1 MRNPEI
7 NRRHFLRFVAS
18 SPLFYG
24 SPQLAELAR
33 LSFGTASA
41 AETLDAV
48 DHLIESPAE
57 AINVFDF
64 EPVAR
69 ARQRSAHWTYL
80 SMGVDGEETLRA
92 NREGFRKFNLRARR
106 LVDVSNVDL
115 GTRVLGED
123 LSTPIIVAPTGGQG
137 AYHPDGD
144 KETARGVKAVG
155 NLMMYSTAA
164 TFGIEEVVDAR
175 GDNVWYQLY
184 PTSEWRITEAMLKR
198 AEAAGCKLVALTV
211 DVPARNTERMGR
223 FNRQEDEECLACHL
237 PGSGFGDKP
246 MVRGLDLPAGSSPS
260 NPSMTWDFVKRI
272 QDTTSMKLIIKGIS
286 TAEDASLCVEHG
298 LDGLVLS
305 NHGGRG
311 DESGRSTIETLP
323 EVAEAVDGRIP
334 IIIDGGFR
342 RGTDVVK
349 ALAMGASA
357 VGIGRPYL
365 WGLASFG
372 KEGVERVLRIL
383 NRELTIAMQQA
394 GTPSIDAIT
403 GDAVRRAG

>member
-1 MRNPEI
+1 MTTSEIGRRN
-7 NRRHFLRFVAS
+7 FLRFVAA
-18 SPLFYG
+18 SPLVY
-24 SPQLAELAR
+24 SASQL
-33 LSFGTASA
+33 GTLRDLLDGNASA

-48 DHLIESPAE
+48 DKLIESAAQ

-69 ARQRSAHWTYL
+69 QRQSAAHWTYM

-92 NREGFRKFNLRARR
+92 NREGFQKFNLRARR

-115 GTRVLGED
+115 STSVLGED

-144 KETARGVKAVG
+144 KETARGARAAG

-164 TFGIEEVVDAR
+164 TFGVEDVIEAR
-175 GDNVWYQLY
+175 GESVWYQLY
-184 PTSEWRITEAMLKR
+184 PTSEWRITEAILKR

-211 DVPARNTERMGR
+211 DVPARNTEKMGR
-223 FNRQEDEECLACHL
+223 FNRTEDPECLACHD
-237 PGSGFGDKP
+237 PDSGFGDKP
-246 MVRGLDLPAGSSPS
+246 MLRGLGLPPGSSPS
-260 NPSMTWDFVKRI
+260 NPGMTWDFVRRI
-272 QDTTSMKLIIKGIS
+272 RDTTSMKLIIKGVS

-323 EVAEAVDGRIP
+323 EVAAAVNGRIP

-357 VGIGRPYL
+357 VGVGRPYL
-365 WGLASFG
+365 WGLGSFG
-372 KEGVERVLRIL
+372 KDGVERVLQIL

-394 GTPSIDAIT
+394 GTPTIPAIT
-403 GDAVRRAG
+403 GDAVRSAG

>member
-1 MRNPEI
+1 MNTTELRRRN
-7 NRRHFLRFVAS
+7 FLRFVAA
-18 SPLFYG
+18 SPLVYTA
-24 SPQLAELAR
+24 PQLEVLQGLLDGNA
-33 LSFGTASA
+33 GA

-48 DHLIESPAE
+48 DKLIASPAE

-64 EPVAR
+64 ESV
-69 ARQRSAHWTYL
+69 ARQRQRAAHWTYM

-106 LVDVSNVDL
+106 LVDVSHVDL
-115 GTRVLGED
+115 GTTVLGED

-144 KETARGVKAVG
+144 KETARGVRAAG

-164 TFGIEEVVDAR
+164 SFGVEEVTEAR
-175 GDNVWYQLY
+175 GAPVWYQLY
-184 PTSEWRITEAMLKR
+184 PTSEWRITEAILRR

-211 DVPARNTERMGR
+211 DVPARNTERINR
-223 FNRQEDEECLACHL
+223 FNRKEDPECLACHD
-237 PGSGFGDKP
+237 PDSGFGDKP
-246 MVRGLDLPAGSSPS
+246 MLRGMQLPPGSSPS
-260 NPSMTWDFVKRI
+260 NPAMTWDFVKRI

-298 LDGLVLS
+298 LDGMVLS

-323 EVAEAVDGRIP
+323 EVAAAVDGRIP

-349 ALAMGASA
+349 ALALGASA
-357 VGIGRPYL
+357 VAVGRPYL

-372 KEGVERVLRIL
+372 KEGVERVLQIL

-394 GTPSIDAIT
+394 GTPTIEAIT
-403 GDAVRRAG
+403 GDAVRNAG

>member
-1 MRNPEI
+1 MNLNELRRRN
-7 NRRHFLRFVAS
+7 FLRFVAA
-18 SPLFYG
+18 SPLVYTA
-24 SPQLAELAR
+24 PQLAILRR
-33 LSFGTASA
+33 LLDGNASA
-41 AETLDAV
+41 AETLDEV
-48 DHLIESPAE
+48 DKLIESPAE

-69 ARQRSAHWTYL
+69 QRQRPAHWTYM

-106 LVDVSNVDL
+106 LVDVSSVDL
-115 GTRVLGED
+115 STSVLGED

-144 KETARGVKAVG
+144 KETARGVREAG

-164 TFGIEEVVDAR
+164 TFSIEDVIEAR
-175 GDNVWYQLY
+175 GEPVWFQLY
-184 PTSEWRITEAMLKR
+184 PTTDWRITETMLKR
-198 AEAAGCKLVALTV
+198 AEAAGCPLVALTV

-223 FNRQEDEECLACHL
+223 FNRNEDPECLACHE
-237 PGSGFGDKP
+237 PGVGFGAKP
-246 MVRGLDLPAGSSPS
+246 MIGGMTLPQGSSPS
-260 NPSMTWDFVKRI
+260 NPGMTWDFVKRI

-298 LDGLVLS
+298 LDGLILS

-323 EVAEAVDGRIP
+323 EVAEAVNGRIP
-334 IIIDGGFR
+334 VIIDGGFR

-357 VGIGRPYL
+357 VGVGRPYL

-372 KEGVERVLRIL
+372 QAGVERVLRIL

-394 GTPSIDAIT
+394 GTPSVGAIT
-403 GDAVRRAG
+403 GDAVRSAG